1 MTKAKKMPPNPKEL
15 DLLKNLAGILAFDDA
30 AGNSYEV
37 RADGVYRKE
46 SKPNSMFI
54 KLCAALELVAH
65 TRNNDGDDWGI
76 WIRFK
81 DADAQP
87 HELVLSR
94 KLFSQGKKVEEL
106 LSSAGLHVPILS
118 GNSGRCPLAEFFN
131 AVPWS
136 LPRALTVS
144 QGGFAS
150 DKFDSFVFGDDVV
163 LSLEG
168 AERVKALT
176 SDCAAAL
183 TVKGTLEKWQ
193 ANVSAPAL
201 HSNRLMFGLC
211 VGFAAPLLQ
220 LLGLPCVT
228 FHLNGTSGDGKSS
241 ILKAVASIYGGEDRV
256 TGWDK
261 TKNGFEAVAARYNN
275 QPLIVDEIGQSDAD
289 ALDKIAYQLNN
300 GVGRDRMT
308 RNATLRKA
316 ARWSLIALSAGEF
329 SLDGIRKQKSR
340 DGRTNTAT
348 GERVRFICIP
358 CDAGKGLGVLDSLPE
373 GVSDDAEEN
382 DARRVAL
389 LARVSSFKAT
399 GVAGHEFL
407 MRLMRD
413 IANKGKDALDD
424 QYREVEEQFLKQA
437 GGQRLAPTE
446 RRVIRHFAAVAF
458 AGELAASYG
467 ILDGWEYGAA
477 FGAAMT
483 CFNAWR
489 ESEDSPERHKERVIE
504 NMLSAPNRYRSEYLV
519 YELQEDGTCMGKGD
533 YPRCAIAGRVVLR
546 DINNMAS
553 WIAAIYESSQ
563 FDDLLRRLGD
573 GESKADIVNKMLEN
587 GQLLPPKDRA
597 GNFVKQEKGGDR
609 FGRVQP
615 RKNNPLGLERKDRVY
630 VLIPNS
636 DLQSMREADSVLG
649 RCK

>member
-1 MTKAKKMPPNPKEL
+1 MSKAKKVPPNPKEL

-30 AGNSYEV
+30 SGNSYEV

-65 TRNNDGDDWGI
+65 TRNNEGDDWGI

-81 DADAQP
+81 DADTQP
-87 HELVLSR
+87 HELILSR

-118 GNSGRCPLAEFFN
+118 GNTGRCPLAEFFN

-150 DKFDSFVFGDDVV
+150 DKYDSFVFGEDVV

-220 LLGLPCVT
+220 ILGLPCVT

-275 QPLIVDEIGQSDAD
+275 QPLIIDEIGQSDAD

-329 SLDGIRKQKSR
+329 SLDETRRQKSR
-340 DGRTNTAT
+340 DGRSNTAT

-373 GVSDDAEEN
+373 GVSEDAEEN

-389 LARVSSFKAT
+389 LARVSSFAAT
-399 GVAGHEFL
+399 GVAGREYL
-407 MRLMRD
+407 MRLMQD
-413 IANKGKDALDD
+413 IADNGQDALKE
-424 QYREVEEQFLKQA
+424 QYRKIEERFLHDA
-437 GGQRLAPTE
+437 GGNGLAPTE
-446 RRVIRHFAAVAF
+446 RRVIRHFAAVAL

-467 ILDGWEYGAA
+467 ILDGWEEQAA
-477 FGAAMT
+477 YKAVLA

-489 ESEDSPERHKERVIE
+489 ESEDSPERHKDKVLESIL
-504 NMLSAPNRYRSEYLV
+504 NAPSRYRSEYLKFV
-519 YELQEDGTCMGKGD
+519 LYPNGECNKFCEEFRCEVAGT
-533 YPRCAIAGRVVLR
+533 VVLR
-546 DINNMAS
+546 QAGNFS
-553 WIAAIYESSQ
+553 TWIAAIYNNDQ
-563 FDDLLRRLGD
+563 FDKLLRKVGEN
-573 GESKADIVNKMLEN
+573 ESKADMVAKLIKEER
-587 GQLLPPKDRA
+587 LLKRKNRIGNFLDDYEKDR
-597 GNFVKQEKGGDR
+597 KGQI
-609 FGRVQP
+609 QP
-615 RKNNPLGLERKDRVY
+615 KPNNVLELPTTSRVY
-630 VLIPNS
+630 VVLANA
-636 DLQSMREADSVLG
+636 DDKTMREVDRLLRSA
-649 RCK
+649 R